1 MRIGCREYSGIWL
14 CTGVAVALL
23 AAAVRAAEPPFA
35 AAILRRDGTIIPFAV
50 FDGKSWSNHWPKPT
64 LDLTVPTD
72 VGSVP
77 TRWWG
82 DAGPQRTWQLW
93 IGAAEPQTVK
103 VIQPDWVDVHCV
115 RQIGLH
121 TDYQAL
127 QLPPPPSEQPY
138 PKDGLALAPPR
149 AIERVGV
156 VPPEGAEAN
165 SMIVELKEAFNRA
178 EREPAGKVRHP
189 VRRETRE
196 DLDPR
201 IEALYSH
208 GGEPR
213 VYYVEATREYRTFG
227 SRECETMSFGTG
239 WFVREQG
246 KFRPLAMA
254 VDVLECDRRGAS
266 YMLPLGVIRAGTRV
280 FWLVQFSGWDRERYA
295 VIEPKLKDVDAVLNV
310 WGGGC

>member
-1 MRIGCREYSGIWL
+1 MRIGFREYSGICL
-14 CTGVAVALL
+14 CTAAAVALL
-23 AAAVRAAEPPFA
+23 AVAARAAEPPFA
-35 AAILRRDGTIIPFAV
+35 AAILRRDGVIIPFAV
-50 FDGKSWSNHWPKPT
+50 FDGKSWANHWPKPT

-82 DAGPQRTWQLW
+82 DAGPRPEWQLW

-103 VIQPDWVDVHCV
+103 VVQPDWFVVHCV
-115 RQIGLH
+115 RQIGLQ
-121 TDYQAL
+121 TDYRPL

-149 AIERVGV
+149 AIERVAV
-156 VPPEGAEAN
+156 VPPVGTE
-165 SMIVELKEAFNRA
+165 SSSLIPELKAAFNKA
-178 EREPAGKVRHP
+178 EREPASKVRHP
-189 VRRETRE
+189 VGRDGRE
-196 DLDPR
+196 DQDPM

-213 VYYVEATREYRTFG
+213 VYYVESTREYRTFG

-239 WFVREQG
+239 WFVREQS

-254 VDVLECDRRGAS
+254 VDVLGCDRRGAS
-266 YMLPLGVIRAGTRV
+266 YMFPLGVVRSGTRV

-295 VIEPKLKDVDAVLNV
+295 VIEPKLKEVDAVLNV

>member
-1 MRIGCREYSGIWL
+1 MRIGFREYFGIYL
-14 CTGVAVALL
+14 CAAVVVALL
-23 AAAVRAAEPPFA
+23 AAAVRAAELPFA
-35 AAILRRDGTIIPFAV
+35 AGILRRDGVIIPFAV
-50 FDGKSWSNHWPKPT
+50 FDGKSWSNHWPKPS

-77 TRWWG
+77 TKWWG
-82 DAGPQRTWQLW
+82 DAGAQREWQLW
-93 IGAAEPQTVK
+93 IGTAEPQTVT
-103 VIQPDWVDVHCV
+103 VVQPDWVDVHCV

-121 TDYQAL
+121 TDYRPL

-138 PKDGLALAPPR
+138 PKDGLALAPPH
-149 AIERVGV
+149 AIERVAV
-156 VPPEGAEAN
+156 VPPSGPDAN
-165 SMIVELKEAFNRA
+165 SLIVELKEAFNRA
-178 EREPAGKVRHP
+178 ERQPAGKVAHP
-189 VRRETRE
+189 VGREGRE
-196 DLDPR
+196 DQDPR

-213 VYYVEATREYRTFG
+213 VYYVEATREYHAFG
-227 SRECETMSFGTG
+227 VRDCETMSFGTG

-254 VDVLECDRRGAS
+254 VDVLGCDRRGAS

-295 VIEPKLKDVDAVLNV
+295 VIEPKSKDVDAVLNV

>member
-1 MRIGCREYSGIWL
+1 MRIGIREYAGIFL
-14 CTGVAVALL
+14 CS
-23 AAAVRAAEPPFA
+23 AAAFLVLAVGVQAAEPPFVA
-35 AAILRRDGTIIPFAV
+35 GVLRRDGVIIPFGV

-82 DAGPQRTWQLW
+82 DAGPQATWQIW
-93 IGAAEPQTVK
+93 SGAAEPQTVK
-103 VIQPDWVDVHCV
+103 VVQPDWVDVHCV

-121 TDYQAL
+121 TDYRTG

-138 PKDGLALAPPR
+138 PKDGLAIAPARP
-149 AIERVGV
+149 IERVAL
-156 VPPEGAEAN
+156 VPPAGPDAN
-165 SMIVELKEAFNRA
+165 SMLVALKEAFNRA
-178 EREPAGKVRHP
+178 ERQPAGKVDLPLSRDA
-189 VRRETRE
+189 RE
-196 DLDPR
+196 DQDPR

-208 GGEPR
+208 GSEPR
-213 VYYVEATREYRTFG
+213 VYYVEATREYQRFG
-227 SRECETMSFGTG
+227 SHECQIMSFGTG
-239 WFVREQG
+239 WFVSEQG
-246 KFRPLAMA
+246 RFRPLAMA
-254 VDVLECDRRGAS
+254 VDVLGCDRRDAS
-266 YMLPLGVIRAGTRV
+266 YMLPLGVVRAGTRV

>member
-1 MRIGCREYSGIWL
+1 MRIGFREYSGICL
-14 CTGVAVALL
+14 CAAVVVALF

-35 AAILRRDGTIIPFAV
+35 AAVLRRDGVIVPFAV
-50 FDGKSWSNHWPKPT
+50 FDGKSWSNHWPKPS

-82 DAGPQRTWQLW
+82 DAGPQREWQLW
-93 IGAAEPQTVK
+93 IGTAEPQTVK
-103 VIQPDWVDVHCV
+103 VVQPDWVDAYCV

-121 TDYQAL
+121 TDYRPL

-149 AIERVGV
+149 AIERVAV
-156 VPPEGAEAN
+156 VPPIGPEPN
-165 SMIVELKEAFNRA
+165 SLLAELKDAFNKA
-178 EREPAGKVRHP
+178 ERQPAGKVNHP
-189 VRRETRE
+189 VDRDVRE
-196 DLDPR
+196 DLDPK
-201 IEALYSH
+201 IEAVYSH
-208 GGEPR
+208 GSEPR
-213 VYYVEATREYRTFG
+213 VYYVEATREYSTFG
-227 SRECETMSFGTG
+227 SHDCQIMSFGTG

-246 KFRPLAMA
+246 RFRPLAMA
-254 VDVLECDRRGAS
+254 VDVLGCDRRGAS

-295 VIEPKLKDVDAVLNV
+295 VVEPKMKDVDAVLNV